1 MNEQYANHYRIL
13 GIRPGASWK
22 ELRKA
27 YKGLVNV
34 WHPDRF
40 QQNIEQRKLAEEK
53 TKEITQAYKEL
64 AEYYKKFGGLP
75 GPSKVAETFPAENI
89 APHETPETR
98 PAPDIQE
105 TQVPAADGAS
115 PQTHEKRWSKFE
127 ARTLAV
133 TALAGFVYFV
143 WQILPWDRSD
153 IPPPPKKQAEQTADA
168 PIDDNSNRREPA
180 PEKYFTY
187 GSPLGE
193 VYAIQGVPTRT
204 ERDIWYYG
212 KSKVY
217 FSKGK
222 VLRWEDSP
230 DSPLRV
236 MAAAENDKLNTMFF
250 SEGSSKEQ
258 VLAVQGAPDRDAE
271 NVWDYGAS
279 RVYFDNNRV
288 KGWDESPFN
297 PLRVRR

>member
-1 MNEQYANHYRIL
+1 MNERYANHYRVL
-13 GIRPGASWK
+13 GIRPGTSWK

-27 YKGLVNV
+27 YKSLVNI

-53 TKEITQAYKEL
+53 TKEITQSYKEL
-64 AEYYKKFGGLP
+64 AEYYKKFGELPGLP
-75 GPSKVAETFPAENI
+75 KVAETSTAEDI
-89 APHETPETR
+89 APQDVPETR
-98 PAPDIQE
+98 PVPDVQE
-105 TQVPAADGAS
+105 AQTPAAGSA
-115 PQTHEKRWSKFE
+115 PPRTHEKRWSKLE
-127 ARTLAV
+127 ARTMAV
-133 TALAGFVYFV
+133 MALAGFVYFV

-153 IPPPPKKQAEQTADA
+153 IPPQPKKQEEQAADV
-168 PIDDNSNRREPA
+168 PINDNSSWRQPA

-193 VYAIQGVPTRT
+193 VYAIQGVPSKT

-217 FSKGK
+217 FAKGK

-230 DSPLRV
+230 DNPLRV

-258 VLAVQGAPDRDAE
+258 VLAVQGAPDRDAG